1 LPEAWLKL
9 DQSEGDPI
17 ASGMEKGLEVGKNF
31 AFSIPVLSCDASQG
45 WKVANRAGKRFHWGA
60 RKSVSGG
67 QAEG

>member
-1 LPEAWLKL
+1 
-9 DQSEGDPI
+9 
-17 ASGMEKGLEVGKNF
+17 MEKGLGVGKNF

-60 RKSVSGG
+60 RKTISGG